1 MADTMPHAQWT
12 TEAETAHH
20 EAGHHVAFRH
30 LRPDAAEVD
39 GGEISIIPNK
49 VTGSVGHH
57 SPDQVGPTP
66 RYEDASEE
74 DKADARRLRLP
85 PPESTEVFDR
95 QQVEDYIVEV
105 YAGGAAGLH
114 FDPHSRS
121 AHWHL
126 SDPTLDEEREARDSG
141 PFALGGS
148 DRYTAEAWLA
158 CIVQD
163 REERAVL
170 RGRLRERAVTFVAE
184 HWEEIS
190 AIATALIERK
200 RIDAVEARLIVRMAT
215 GDREAALDLDRYRA
229 TEDRRRVEPMTGL
242 SPG

>member
-1 MADTMPHAQWT
+1 MADKTPQAQWT
-12 TEAETAHH
+12 TEAQTAHH

-30 LRPDAAEVD
+30 LRPNAAEVD
-39 GGEISIIPNK
+39 GGELSIIPNK
-49 VTGSVGHH
+49 AAGSVGHH
-57 SPDQVGPTP
+57 APDEVGPRP

-105 YAGGAAGLH
+105 YAGGAAGLR
-114 FDPHSRS
+114 FDPQSRS
-121 AHWHL
+121 ARWHL
-126 SDPTLDEEREARDSG
+126 SDPTPEEEQEARDSG

-158 CIVQD
+158 CIFPD

-170 RGRLRERAVTFVAE
+170 RGQLRERAVSFVAE

-200 RIDAVEARLIVRMAT
+200 RIDAVEAGLIVRMAT
-215 GDREAALDLDRYRA
+215 GDKEAAMNLDRYRA
-229 TEDRRRVEPMTGL
+229 TITGR
-242 SPG
+242 

>member
-1 MADTMPHAQWT
+1 MADMTPQAQWT

-30 LRPDAAEVD
+30 LRPDAAKVD
-39 GGEISIIPNK
+39 GGEISIIPNE

-57 SPDQVGPTP
+57 SPDEAGPRP

-85 PPESTEVFDR
+85 PPESTEVFDC

-105 YAGGAAGLH
+105 YAGGAAGLR

-121 AHWHL
+121 ALWHL
-126 SDPTLDEEREARDSG
+126 SDPTPDEEREARDSG

-158 CIVQD
+158 CIVPD
-163 REERAVL
+163 PEERAAL
-170 RGRLRERAVTFVAE
+170 RGHLRERAVSFVAD
-184 HWEEIS
+184 HWKEIS
-190 AIATALIERK
+190 AIATALIDRK
-200 RIDAVEARLIVRMAT
+200 RIDAVEARLILRMAT
-215 GDREAALDLDRYRA
+215 GDRQAAMDLDRYRA
-229 TEDRRRVEPMTGL
+229 TVA
-242 SPG
+242 S

>member
-1 MADTMPHAQWT
+1 MADMKPQAQWT

-30 LRPDAAEVD
+30 LRPDAAKVD

-57 SPDQVGPTP
+57 SPDEAGPRP
-66 RYEDASEE
+66 RYEDA
-74 DKADARRLRLP
+74 R
-85 PPESTEVFDR
+85 ESTEVFDR

-105 YAGGAAGLH
+105 YAGGAAGLR

-121 AHWHL
+121 ALWHL
-126 SDPTLDEEREARDSG
+126 SDPTPDEEREARDSG
-141 PFALGGS
+141 PFSLGGS

-158 CIVQD
+158 CIFPD
-163 REERAVL
+163 REERAAL
-170 RGRLRERAVTFVAE
+170 RGRLRERAVSFVAD

-190 AIATALIERK
+190 AIATALIDRK

-215 GDREAALDLDRYRA
+215 GDKQAAMDLDTYRA
-229 TEDRRRVEPMTGL
+229 TVAN
-242 SPG
+242 